1 MGNGWSRWLR
11 VTTVTLTLPVLV
23 GGVLAGG
30 VLAGGVAQAKVATER
45 PGLLSSVT
53 APCDFKTVNSCE
65 STDPAIKTYVVLS
78 GSLNGCTFDFT
89 VNWGDNSKAKQVTL
103 TNPKDGTDFLAGHT
117 YRYSNQN
124 RNFTIDVSA
133 TVIAGN
139 CTFQPGSLSFTLLAC
154 TSSQLSGPSW
164 ASKFPDSKS
173 VSDLASAF
181 GKDVSAFAAAM
192 KHSRITVRT
201 LSTLRPPERA
211 YLMHYS
217 WLVAKRKL
225 SPLKVPGFAGSK
237 KHPPVG
243 ICWVHATAH
252 GPSKPESIAAA
263 GKLAAALGVASMRT
277 APELTSL
284 RTEGQAIVMS
294 TTWSSR
300 KITIKNASG
309 HSVVIRT
316 GPRDGLNAKLI
327 AVGATYGVIHFRP
340 VGQARNDWSVN
351 GQ

>member
-1 MGNGWSRWLR
+1 MTMGNGWSRWLR
-11 VTTVTLTLPVLV
+11 VIAAASTLPVL
-23 GGVLAGG
+23 
-30 VLAGGVAQAKVATER
+30 VLAGGVAQARVVTDR

-53 APCDFKTVNSCE
+53 APCDFKTVNSCQ

-78 GSLNGCTFDFT
+78 GPLNGCTFDFT
-89 VNWGDNSKAKQVTL
+89 VNWGDNSKAQQVTM

-117 YRYSNQN
+117 YKYSNQTVS
-124 RNFTIDVSA
+124 FTIGVSA
-133 TVIAGN
+133 NVTAGM
-139 CTFQPGSLSFTLLAC
+139 CTFQPGTLSFTLLAC
-154 TSSQLSGPSW
+154 SSSELSGSSW

-173 VSDLASAF
+173 VSDLAPTF
-181 GKDVSAFAAAM
+181 GKDVTAFIAAM
-192 KHSRITVRT
+192 KHAGVTVRT

-225 SPLKVPGFAGSK
+225 SPLKVPNFAGSK

-252 GPSKPESIAAA
+252 GASKPESIAAA
-263 GKLAAALGVASMRT
+263 GKLATALGVASMSA
-277 APELTSL
+277 APVLTSPQ
-284 RTEGQAIVMS
+284 TEGQAIVMS

-316 GPRDGLNAKLI
+316 GPRNGLNAKLI
-327 AVGATYGVIHFRP
+327 TVGATYGVIHFRP
-340 VGQARNDWSVN
+340 ASKAMNDWSVN

>member
-1 MGNGWSRWLR
+1 MGNGRSRWLE
-11 VTTVTLTLPVLV
+11 
-23 GGVLAGG
+23 AI
-30 VLAGGVAQAKVATER
+30 GVAAAVAMLTGGAAQARVVPDR

-53 APCDFKTVNSCE
+53 APCDFKTVNSCQ
-65 STDPAIKTYVVLS
+65 STDPAIKAYVVLS

-89 VNWGDNSKAKQVTL
+89 VNWGDNSKAQRVIL

-117 YRYSNQN
+117 YSYSNAD

-133 TVIAGN
+133 NVTAGM
-139 CTFQPGSLSFTLLAC
+139 CTFEPGSLSFTLLAC

-164 ASKFPDSKS
+164 ATKFGDSKS
-173 VSDLASAF
+173 VSDLAPAF
-181 GKDVSAFAAAM
+181 GKDVTQFAAAM
-192 KHSRITVRT
+192 KHAGITVRT

-211 YLMHYS
+211 YLMHFS

-252 GPSKPESIAAA
+252 GASKPESIAAA
-263 GKLAAALGVASMRT
+263 GKLAAALGVASMAT
-277 APELTSL
+277 APALTSL

-294 TTWSSR
+294 TTWTSR
-300 KITIKNASG
+300 RITIKNASG

-316 GPRDGLNAKLI
+316 GPRNGLNAKLI

-340 VGQARNDWSVN
+340 AGKSRNDWSVN
-351 GQ
+351 GE